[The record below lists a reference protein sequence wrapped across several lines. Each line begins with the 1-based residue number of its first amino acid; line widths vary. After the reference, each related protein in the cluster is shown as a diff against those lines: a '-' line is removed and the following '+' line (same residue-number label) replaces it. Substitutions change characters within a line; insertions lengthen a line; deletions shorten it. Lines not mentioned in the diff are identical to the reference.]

1 MKYEK
6 IFKKREKMMF
16 SQSLSTFLS
25 HIINEG
31 GMKMNHSMVNRIRG
45 QTHEAENS
53 KALTRK

>member
-6 IFKKREKMMF
+6 FSKKREKMMF
-16 SQSLSTFLS
+16 SPSLSTFLS

-45 QTHEAENS
+45 QTHETENS

>member
-6 IFKKREKMMF
+6 IFKKREKMMR
-16 SQSLSTFLS
+16 STSLSTFLS

-45 QTHEAENS
+45 QTHETENS